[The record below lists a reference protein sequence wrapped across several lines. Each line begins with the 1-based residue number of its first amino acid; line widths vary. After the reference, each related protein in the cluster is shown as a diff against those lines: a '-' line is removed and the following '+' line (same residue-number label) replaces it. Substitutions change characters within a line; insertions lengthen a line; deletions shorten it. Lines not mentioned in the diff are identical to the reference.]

1 MPGFSR
7 MKIALDAMGGDFA
20 PKNPVEG
27 AVAALRD
34 YPDISIIFVG
44 DEQVVRAELARHD
57 VGALQD
63 RISFH
68 HTTQVVGMGDSGIE
82 SVRRKKDSSVSRAVD
97 LVKSGEAAAIVSA
110 GHTGA
115 LVAAATIK
123 LRTLPGIDR
132 AGLAVLIPAEG
143 GVFLLID
150 GGANLDPTPEHIVGF
165 AVMGTI
171 YYREMLGCPDPRVG
185 LLNIGSEA
193 SKGTVFA
200 QECHRLLSSAPVHFA
215 GNVEGHG
222 IFRKPVEVVV
232 CDGFVGNIVL
242 KAIEGLAKSVFSWL
256 KVELKRSPIRLLGA
270 MLCKGAFVA
279 IKDRTSTDEYGGTPL
294 LGVNGICIKA
304 HGNSSARALRNAIRV
319 ARAAVE
325 QRVNERIIEA
335 IQAQHEKVSKA
346 EAPAA

>member
-1 MPGFSR
+1 

-20 PKNPVEG
+20 PGNPVEG

-34 YPDISIIFVG
+34 FPDVSIVLVG
-44 DEQVVRAELARHD
+44 DEKKIREELLRHDTKGVEDRFSIHHASQVVD
-57 VGALQD
+57 
-63 RISFH
+63 
-68 HTTQVVGMGDSGIE
+68 MGDSGLD
-82 SVRRKKDSSVSRAVD
+82 SVRKKKDSSVSRAID
-97 LVKSGEAAAIVSA
+97 LVKAGEADAIVSA

-132 AGLAVLIPAEG
+132 AGLAVLIPADG

-150 GGANLDPTPEHIVGF
+150 GGANIDPAPEHIVGF

-171 YYREMLGCPDPRVG
+171 YYRELLGCKDPKVG
-185 LLNIGSEA
+185 LFNIGTEA
-193 SKGTVFA
+193 SKGTEFA
-200 QECHRLLSSAPVHFA
+200 KQCHGLLSSAPINFA
-215 GNVEGHG
+215 GNVEGHAV
-222 IFRKPVEVVV
+222 FRKPVEIVV

-242 KAIEGLAKSVFSWL
+242 KTIEGLAKSFFGWFRE
-256 KVELKRSPIRLLGA
+256 ELKKTPIRLLGA
-270 MLCKGAFVA
+270 LLCRNAFRS

-319 ARAAVE
+319 ARAAVK
-325 QRVNERIIEA
+325 QQVNQRIIEA
-335 IQAQHEKVSKA
+335 IQSHHEKEPNSQS
-346 EAPAA
+346 APA

>member
-1 MPGFSR
+1 

-20 PKNPVEG
+20 PANPIEG

-34 YPDISIIFVG
+34 YPDVSIVFVG
-44 DEQVVRAELARHD
+44 DEEIVRTELARHNTE
-57 VGALQD
+57 GLTD

-68 HTTQVVGMGDSGIE
+68 HASQVVDMSDSGLD

-97 LVKSGEAAAIVSA
+97 LVKNGAADAIVSA

-132 AGLAVLIPAEG
+132 AGLAVLIPSDG
-143 GVFLLID
+143 GAFLLID
-150 GGANLDPTPEHIVGF
+150 GGANLDPSPEHIVGF
-165 AVMGTI
+165 AVMGSI
-171 YYREMLGCPDPRVG
+171 YYREILGCPEPKVG
-185 LLNIGSEA
+185 LFNIGSEA
-193 SKGTVFA
+193 SKGTEFA
-200 QECHRLLSSAPVHFA
+200 KACHALLSSAPIRFA

-222 IFRKPVEVVV
+222 IFRRPVEVVV

-242 KAIEGLAKSVFSWL
+242 KTIEGLAKSFFSWL
-256 KVELKRSPIRLLGA
+256 KEELKKSPVRILGA
-270 MLCKGAFVA
+270 LLCKGAFLS
-279 IKDRTSTDEYGGTPL
+279 IKNRTSTDEYGGTPL

-304 HGNSSARALRNAIRV
+304 HGNSSPRALRNAIRV

-325 QRVNERIIEA
+325 QKVNQRIVEA
-335 IQAQHEKVSKA
+335 IQSHHEKIPEDQTA
-346 EAPAA
+346 TA

>member
-1 MPGFSR
+1 

-20 PKNPVEG
+20 PGNPVEG

-34 YPDISIIFVG
+34 YSDISVIFVG
-44 DEQVVRAELARHD
+44 DEKKVRTELLRHDTEGLTERISVHHASQVVD
-57 VGALQD
+57 M
-63 RISFH
+63 S
-68 HTTQVVGMGDSGIE
+68 DSGLD
-82 SVRRKKDSSVSRAVD
+82 SVRKKKDSSVSRAVD
-97 LVKSGEAAAIVSA
+97 LVKNGEADAIVSA

-132 AGLAVLIPAEG
+132 AGLAVLIPADG

-150 GGANLDPTPEHIVGF
+150 GGANIDPAPDHIVGF
-165 AVMGTI
+165 AVMGSI
-171 YYREMLGCPDPRVG
+171 YYKELLGCAEPKVG
-185 LLNIGSEA
+185 LLNIGTEA
-193 SKGTVFA
+193 SKGTEFSKT
-200 QECHRLLSSAPVHFA
+200 CHALLSAAPINFS

-222 IFRKPVEVVV
+222 IFRRPVEVVV

-242 KAIEGLAKSVFSWL
+242 KTIEGLAKSFFAWFRQ
-256 KVELKRSPIRLLGA
+256 ELKKNPIRLLGA
-270 MLCKGAFVA
+270 LLCRGAFRS
-279 IKDRTSTDEYGGTPL
+279 IKNRTSTDEYGGTPL

-325 QRVNERIIEA
+325 QKVNDRIVEA
-335 IQAQHEKVSKA
+335 IQSHHEKVSKGQTV
-346 EAPAA
+346 PA